1 MNDKRGSSRNRDS
14 GRRRAAPRRGGKD
27 ASLLLIGWIFL
38 GVVLILAVA
47 AIALLLP
54 GRAAGEKTGPDPAP
68 TALPAGSSGGSA
80 FAAEE
85 TAPPLTYAEGTGGRL
100 VDVGRIRCDFTE
112 PESITFG
119 VLRGVDMSAVAP
131 TLVSNAAAT
140 GWGTLECSW
149 SDDTGYLLLR
159 ASQHPVLNGDDL
171 ERQEAFLASAQPEN
185 LARTFMDNIG
195 LIPLLRDYGITL
207 TNYAENNDGMIT
219 FRGRGQDEQSQCSV
233 EFSFLF
239 NGAFNQAVVRAVY
252 LSGEVTTDKVLS
264 LKKAAQSAV
273 TWSSAES
280 GAVDVTA
287 VELRSIR
294 GLPFYVLTC
303 SDETVAYALAVPES
317 ELDASAGA
325 RQIYEGMMRDG
336 IQEYMEIPGAAY

>member
-1 MNDKRGSSRNRDS
+1 MNDKRAPSRNN
-14 GRRRAAPRRGGKD
+14 GRRADPRHGGKD
-27 ASLLLIGWIFL
+27 ARLLLIGWIFL

-54 GRAAGEKTGPDPAP
+54 DRSAPRGTDAAPAP

-80 FAAEE
+80 FAAET

-119 VLRGVDMSAVAP
+119 VLRGVDTSAMAP
-131 TLVSNAAAT
+131 TLAANAAAS
-140 GWGTLECSW
+140 GWGTLTYSY
-149 SDDTGYLLLR
+149 SSDTGYLLLR
-159 ASQHPVLNGDDL
+159 AEDHPVLNGDDFD
-171 ERQEAFLASAQPEN
+171 RQEAFLASAQPEN
-185 LARTFMDNIG
+185 LARTFMDNVG

-219 FRGRGQDEQSQCSV
+219 FRGRGQDAQTECTIQ
-233 EFSFLF
+233 FSFLF
-239 NGAFNQAVVRAVY
+239 TGAFNQAVLRGTFLDGA
-252 LSGEVTTDKVLS
+252 VTTDKVLT

-273 TWSSAES
+273 TWGSAES
-280 GAVDVTA
+280 GTVDVVSA
-287 VELRSIR
+287 ELRSIR

-303 SDETVAYALAVPES
+303 SDGTVAYALAVPES
-317 ELDASAGA
+317 ELDAASGT
-325 RQIYEGMMRDG
+325 RQVYEDMMRNG
-336 IQEYMEIPGAAY
+336 IQEYIEVPGAAY